1 MDKKW
6 LFAPV
11 CFPPIFLNVTL
22 GCVIMMQSFDAVLR
36 KWVDLVTLLYQFGEL
51 WFCSPF
57 RDAFT
62 TEVFIDIFID

>member
-1 MDKKW
+1 MV
-6 LFAPV
+6 V
-11 CFPPIFLNVTL
+11 CPSVFSPIFLNVTL
-22 GCVIMMQSFDAVLR
+22 ECVIMMQSFDPALR
-36 KWVDLVTLLYQFGEL
+36 KWVDLLYQFGEL